1 MSGNPSD
8 ALCHLRP
15 VWESSPTGPRG
26 VADHQIVLSQMR
38 LVHSATEAAKAAG
51 WQVSV
56 FLSYVVQ
63 HGATQII
70 EPEFLNRLCE
80 KADCGI
86 LLDVTNLYIN
96 SKNHGFDP
104 RTWLNELNPER
115 IVQLH
120 VVGYS
125 VRAGRWEDL
134 HSEPIQDD
142 LLGLIREVLA
152 YAPVRAIIIERDSN
166 FPEPE
171 ELAVELRKLEAALG

>member
-1 MSGNPSD
+1 MVD
-8 ALCHLRP
+8 LH
-15 VWESSPTGPRG
+15 
-26 VADHQIVLSQMR
+26 
-38 LVHSATEAAKAAG
+38 
-51 WQVSV
+51 
-56 FLSYVVQ
+56 
-63 HGATQII
+63 
-70 EPEFLNRLCE
+70 EFLNRLCE

-171 ELAVELRKLEAALG
+171 ELAVELRKLEAALGC